1 MKKLFFCFVFLIV
14 SFQLIS
20 AIDTNIHIKTVPL
33 KNVNLVIPTND
44 PPYISN
50 KDANEYGDVFFVF
63 HSDDSKFDLTIF
75 VKDIIS
81 GNKVASKIL
90 KDQVTGEDLYLEVV
104 PDGFNII
111 ETPSNNTANSNLT
124 ENLTNSSIQGNS
136 NLTQDNLSLGTEQ
149 KNKHNFTLSGLFVFE
164 NKSKSEKI
172 IFYIVI
178 GVVLLLIILFII
190 FKLYKRRASAGLYG
204 KKPSN
209 NIHVK
214 KFSEWKEE
222 RREKYPQDY
231 EKIVRDAQ
239 RTVDE
244 AQRELSQIR
253 NKDKILEAERKVQQ
267 DREELRR
274 LRGR

>member
-1 MKKLFFCFVFLIV
+1 MKMKKLFFCFVFLIV

-33 KNVNLVIPTND
+33 KNVNFVIPTND

-63 HSDDSKFDLTIF
+63 SSDDSKFDLTIF
-75 VKDIIS
+75 VKDILTDD
-81 GNKVASKIL
+81 KVASKIL
-90 KDQVTGEDLYLEVV
+90 KNQVTGEDLYLEVV
-104 PDGFNII
+104 PEGFNII
-111 ETPSNNTANSNLT
+111 ETPSNNASDNLTLSSNLT
-124 ENLTNSSIQGNS
+124 DNTSLAE
-136 NLTQDNLSLGTEQ
+136 DNLSLGTEQ

-172 IFYIVI
+172 VFYIII
-178 GVVLLLIILFII
+178 GVVLLLVILFII
-190 FKLYKRRASAGLYG
+190 FKLYKRRVSAGLYG

-214 KFSEWKEE
+214 KLSEWKEE

-239 RTVDE
+239 RKVDE

-274 LRGR
+274 LRGK